1 MKIEQL
7 RLRHVFG
14 SLAAEHPFWEERLV
28 MPLDVYAEFRSADPE
43 LRPNSASAGG
53 RPGRIDLNAVFLQ
66 VETDDGVHGIAGPM
80 HASVATIIAAQLRPL
95 LVGRDPLAHEF
106 LWDIMHRSLVHGR
119 QGEAMMAISAVDCAL
134 WDLKGRHLGVPVY
147 QLIGGPTRTEMPAYA
162 SMLGFDVTDMG
173 KVRERALWAQ
183 SQGYKAQKWFFRH
196 GPMWG
201 ADGLALN
208 IELVRTLRDA
218 LGDDD
223 EIMLDCWQS
232 MDVSYVVRLA
242 ERIGEYRPR
251 WLEEVCMPDRV
262 ESYARLRDSI
272 DIPLAGAEHEY
283 TRWGFKRFID
293 AGALDV
299 LQPDIYWAGGLT
311 EVLKIAALGTTH
323 DLITIPHGHSTLA
336 RIHLSV
342 TQSPI
347 HTPWQEYLLK
357 WNEVQQMFLLNP
369 LRPVDGL
376 LHLPE
381 APGLNMELNP
391 ARIEREEQIG

>member
-14 SLAAEHPFWEERLV
+14 SFAVEQTFWEERLV
-28 MPLDVYAEFRSADPE
+28 MPLDVYDEFRHGAPE
-43 LRPNSASAGG
+43 LRPESMGEH
-53 RPGRIDLNAVFLQ
+53 DAVFLQ
-66 VETDDGVHGIAGPM
+66 VETDDGVYGIGGPM
-80 HASVATIIAAQLRPL
+80 GTSVAGIIASQLRPL

-119 QGEAMMAISAVDCAL
+119 QGKAMMAISAVDCAL

-147 QLIGGPTRTEMPAYA
+147 LLLGGPTRTEVPAYA

-173 KVRERALWAQ
+173 RVRERALWAKD
-183 SQGYKAQKWFFRH
+183 QGYRAQKWFFRH
-196 GPMWG
+196 GPMSG

-208 IELVRTLRDA
+208 VALVRTLREA
-218 LGDDD
+218 LGAND

-232 MDVSYVVRLA
+232 MDVSYVLRLA
-242 ERIGEYRPR
+242 ERIGEYQPR

-262 ESYARLRDSI
+262 DSYARVRESI
-272 DIPLAGAEHEY
+272 DIPL
-283 TRWGFKRFID
+283 
-293 AGALDV
+293 
-299 LQPDIYWAGGLT
+299 AGGLT
-311 EVLKIAALGTTH
+311 EVLKIAALGTSH
-323 DLITIPHGHSTLA
+323 DLITIPHGHSTPA
-336 RIHLSV
+336 GIHFSV

-357 WNEVQQMFLLNP
+357 WNEVHQVFLKNP
-369 LRPVDGL
+369 LKPVDGV

-381 APGLNMELNP
+381 APGLNMDLDPE
-391 ARIEREEQIG
+391 RIEREEDFG